1 MKVRTVYFLL
11 LFTELVGTAGFGAPL
26 NTNLDSTRQA
36 LTSAGSAVEPSP
48 WLMLLG
54 GLGLL
59 WMLMRFRRHRTD

>member
-1 MKVRTVYFLL
+1 VKAWTVSHVLL
-11 LFTELVGTAGFGAPL
+11 IVELLGSSGFCASVGTH
-26 NTNLDSTRQA
+26 LDS
-36 LTSAGSAVEPSP
+36 AGQVMSSSTAVEPSP

>member
-1 MKVRTVYFLL
+1 MKVRTVCFLL
-11 LFTELVGTAGFGAPL
+11 LFTELVGSAGFGAPL
-26 NTNLDSTRQA
+26 NANLDSTRQA
-36 LTSAGSAVEPSP
+36 LMSPSSAVEPSP